1 MKNPRK
7 LRRHL
12 KTALKVLVT
21 IGAIAYVLSKVDL
34 DVLIGTLKSADL
46 FWLLV
51 ALVAFNL
58 SKILSSLR
66 LNYYFRMLKLEL
78 SEWENL
84 RLYYMGMFYNLF
96 LPGGISG
103 DGYKVYLLHKH
114 HGTAYKGLLQA
125 TLLDRISG
133 LAALLF
139 FAAILFL
146 FSSFNALRPFL
157 QPLALLGLVLVLP
170 VNYYM
175 TKTMFSR
182 FLAVFNPTTLYA
194 FGVQALQLVAASA
207 IVLSLTSAP
216 DMIDYLTLFLI
227 SSVVAVLPISIGGIG
242 VRELTFLYGF
252 ELIGGDV
259 NSAVTFSMLFFM
271 ITALSSMIGVFVRI
285 DTADREDAAKISRD
299 R

>member
-1 MKNPRK
+1 VKQPRK
-7 LRRHL
+7 LKKHL
-12 KTALKVLVT
+12 KTALKVLITV
-21 IGAIAYVLSKVDL
+21 GAFAYVLSKVDL

-46 FWLLV
+46 FWL
-51 ALVAFNL
+51 ALASLAFNL
-58 SKILSSLR
+58 SKIISSVR

-78 SEWENL
+78 SELENL

-114 HGTAYKGLLQA
+114 FATPYKGLLQA

-133 LAALLF
+133 LSALLF
-139 FAAILFL
+139 FAGILFL
-146 FSSFNALRPFL
+146 FSSFNGLHPYL

-170 VNYYM
+170 VNYLM
-175 TKTMFSR
+175 TQKMFSR
-182 FLAVFNPTTLYA
+182 FLPVFTPTTLYA
-194 FGVQALQLVAASA
+194 FGVQAMQIVAAA
-207 IVLSLTSAP
+207 CIVISLPSAP
-216 DMIDYLTLFLI
+216 GLIDYLTLFLI

-259 NSAVTFSMLFFM
+259 TSAVTFSMLFFI
-271 ITALSSMIGVFVRI
+271 ITAISSMIGVFVKG
-285 DTADREDAAKISRD
+285 DTLDQRSGPDAGR
-299 R
+299 